1 MSFINDKKPYICRIR
16 TTIMIKRH
24 IEDILSAKFFLGKT
38 ILLLGARQVGKTTLL
53 RQIAESLKK
62 EIIWM
67 NGDNPED
74 RLLLSQI
81 NGLRAKEIFPKG
93 SVVFIDEA
101 QRIEN
106 SGLSL
111 KIIHDNCE
119 GIQMVV
125 TGSSSFELTDKLK
138 ESMTGRKWSYKLYP
152 ISFSEILQHTNY
164 LETLRTVESRL
175 LYGSYP
181 EVLNNPGNERGV
193 LLELM
198 SDYLYKD
205 VFSLKD
211 VRKPDAIE
219 ALLKALAFQIG
230 SQVSYRELSQL
241 AKIDKETIERYINL
255 LEEAFIIFRLGSFSR
270 NLRNELKFSKKI
282 YFVDVGIRNAL
293 INQFSPLDLRNDT
306 GGLWENYLIS
316 ERRKKIEYE
325 GLYRSTYF
333 WRTNRQQEIDYIEEY
348 DGKLHAYEFK
358 WGQNSKLKIPKT
370 FTKSYPDAE
379 VNLVNRDNYF
389 DFLK

>member
-1 MSFINDKKPYICRIR
+1 
-16 TTIMIKRH
+16 MIKRH
-24 IEDILSAKFFLGKT
+24 VTDVISTRFFSGKT
-38 ILLLGARQVGKTTLL
+38 IILLGARQVGKTTLL
-53 RQIAESLKK
+53 KQIAESLKN
-62 EIIWM
+62 EVIWL

-81 NGLRAKEIFPKG
+81 NGSRAKQIFPRG
-93 SVVFIDEA
+93 SIVFIDEA

-106 SGLSL
+106 SGLTL

-125 TGSSSFELTDKLK
+125 TGSSSFELTDKIR

-152 ISFSEILQHTNY
+152 ISFSELLKHTNY
-164 LETLRTVESRL
+164 FEVTRTLESRL

-181 EVLNNPGNERGV
+181 EVINNSGNERGV

-205 VFSLKD
+205 VFTLKD
-211 VRKPDAIE
+211 VRKPEAIE
-219 ALLKALAFQIG
+219 NLLKALAFQIG

-241 AKIDKETIERYINL
+241 VKIDKITIERYINL

-270 NLRNELKFSKKI
+270 NQRNELKFSKKI
-282 YFVDVGIRNAL
+282 FFVDVGIRNAL
-293 INQFSPLDLRNDT
+293 INQFSPLDLRNDV

-325 GLYRSTYF
+325 SLYRNTYF

-358 WGQNSKLKIPKT
+358 WGGNPKLKIPKT
-370 FTKSYPDAE
+370 FTNAYADAE
-379 VNLVNRDNYF
+379 VNLVSRENYF

>member
-1 MSFINDKKPYICRIR
+1 
-16 TTIMIKRH
+16 MIKRH
-24 IEDILSAKFFLGKT
+24 VTDVISTRFFSGKT
-38 ILLLGARQVGKTTLL
+38 IILLGARQVGKTTLL
-53 RQIAESLKK
+53 KQIAESLKN
-62 EIIWM
+62 EVIWL

-81 NGLRAKEIFPKG
+81 NGSRAKQIFPRG
-93 SVVFIDEA
+93 SIVFIDEA

-106 SGLSL
+106 SGLTL

-125 TGSSSFELTDKLK
+125 TGSSSFELTDKIR

-152 ISFSEILQHTNY
+152 ISFSELLKHTNY
-164 LETLRTVESRL
+164 FEVTRTLESRL

-181 EVLNNPGNERGV
+181 EVINNSGNERGV

-205 VFSLKD
+205 VFTLKD
-211 VRKPDAIE
+211 VRKPEAIE
-219 ALLKALAFQIG
+219 NLLKALAFQIG

-241 AKIDKETIERYINL
+241 VKIDKITIERYINL

-270 NLRNELKFSKKI
+270 NQRNELKFSKKI
-282 YFVDVGIRNAL
+282 FFVDVGIRNAL
-293 INQFSPLDLRNDT
+293 INQFSPLDLRNDV

-325 GLYRSTYF
+325 SLYRNTYF

-358 WGQNSKLKIPKT
+358 WGGNPKLKIPKT
-370 FTKSYPDAE
+370 FTNAYADAE
-379 VNLVNRDNYF
+379 VNLVSRENCF